1 MGSKSGPE
9 VAGGAPRPAH
19 AGRVGG
25 QGHGWASRGPFL
37 GVLGACVCVCQ
48 QGTREAG
55 RLGEVWIGGKR
66 GKREPKEIPEVGDL
80 SGHVWPELLRFLPV
94 REPVRRRGHGR
105 PPMSS
110 GCVAALRR

>member
-1 MGSKSGPE
+1 MVPRGLLTPGGSAVRDTAGLPAGLSWGCWGP
-9 VAGGAPRPAH
+9 
-19 AGRVGG
+19 
-25 QGHGWASRGPFL
+25 
-37 GVLGACVCVCQ
+37 VCVCQ

-55 RLGEVWIGGKR
+55 RLGEVWIGGER

-94 REPVRRRGHGR
+94 REPVRRRGHRR
-105 PPMSS
+105 PLMSS